1 MMSNCLLADIGGTNS
16 RLAMLAEDGAV
27 AGPARYCNGD
37 FDSLDAV
44 LAEFIATQGSRPDA
58 AAIAIAGPVVEQAVT
73 MTNLGWQISAAS
85 LQRQHGIPRVTI
97 MNDFAALAWA
107 TLALDQSEGQAD
119 IKQADNESELHQL
132 GGGSPLVDA
141 SRGILGPGT
150 GLGVSGLIR
159 GDGGWAVL
167 AGEGGHVTL
176 AATTA
181 AEYELV
187 QSLTTEFGHCS
198 AERVLSGPGL
208 ANIYRHFNGP
218 QLSPEE
224 IIRAA
229 NSGDASAVQAVGIFC
244 ALLGSVAGDLALTL
258 GARGGIYLAGGI
270 LPGILPL
277 LERSEF
283 RARFEAKGRFHEYL
297 AAIPT
302 FVITAP
308 EPSLRGLARYM
319 GEVGLAGV
327 RHQVLS

>member
-1 MMSNCLLADIGGTNS
+1 MMINCLLADIGGTNS
-16 RLAMLAEDGAV
+16 RLAMLAEDGTV
-27 AGPARYCNGD
+27 AAPTRYCNGD

-58 AAIAIAGPVVEQAVT
+58 AAIAIAGPVVEQAVM
-73 MTNLGWQISAAS
+73 MTNLGWHISAAS
-85 LQRQHGIPRVTI
+85 LQRQHSIPRVTI

-107 TLALDQSEGQAD
+107 TLAFDQSDLVQS
-119 IKQADNESELHQL
+119 DNKSELHQL
-132 GGGSPLVDA
+132 GGGGPPAHA

-159 GDGGWAVL
+159 GDTAWAVL

-176 AATTA
+176 AGTTA
-181 AEYELV
+181 AEYELI
-187 QSLTTEFGHCS
+187 QSLATEFGHCS

-208 ANIYRHFNGP
+208 ANIYRHLNGT

-224 IIRAA
+224 ITRLAI
-229 NSGDASAVQAVGIFC
+229 SGDGSAVQAVGIFC
-244 ALLGSVAGDLALTL
+244 AMLGSVAADLALTL

-270 LPGILPL
+270 VPEILPL
-277 LERSEF
+277 LKRSEF

-297 AAIPT
+297 ATIPT

-319 GEVGLAGV
+319 GEVGSAGV
-327 RHQVLS
+327 RHQENNAI